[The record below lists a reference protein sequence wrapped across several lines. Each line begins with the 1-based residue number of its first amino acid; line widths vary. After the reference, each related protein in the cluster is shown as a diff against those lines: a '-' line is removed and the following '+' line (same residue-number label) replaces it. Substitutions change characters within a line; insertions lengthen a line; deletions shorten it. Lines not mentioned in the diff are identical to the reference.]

1 MYQVQPVQLLLL
13 LFQEGVIVIPSDGRV
28 ETRAVTRSEYG
39 AAAATITL
47 LAVRPN
53 VAVIT
58 QDQNGVTCA
67 YTLESRKVTMPLGM
81 FLLRRWPFGRGSS
94 VIVGGI
100 GLF

>member
-1 MYQVQPVQLLLL
+1 MIRVTINVPGAASPTAVTAVPGGR
-13 LFQEGVIVIPSDGRV
+13 EIVIPSDGRV

-81 FLLRRWPFGRGSS
+81 FLL
-94 VIVGGI
+94 
-100 GLF
+100 